1 MNEHMRQKIEQA
13 RRNRRYLR
21 EHIDDEVLR
30 ILEEH
35 FQTNL
40 PAYQRDAN
48 GNYCPIA
55 AALRDGQREVFLYIR
70 QQLNLAKQETQNI

>member
-13 RRNRRYLR
+13 RRNRRYLL

-30 ILEEH
+30 ILEER

-55 AALRDGQREVFLYIR
+55 AALRDGQREVFLHIR